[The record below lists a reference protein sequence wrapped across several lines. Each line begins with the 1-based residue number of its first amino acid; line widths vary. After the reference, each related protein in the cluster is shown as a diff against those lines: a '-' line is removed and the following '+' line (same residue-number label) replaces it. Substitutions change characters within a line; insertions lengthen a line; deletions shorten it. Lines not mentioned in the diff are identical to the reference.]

1 MKWKAITISVLLGL
15 SLTMF
20 AQESNLNSNPN
31 LFLLDSLAIDTFPPP
46 RNLDGYTQD
55 GAVRLWWEVPL
66 LPDTLSK
73 GLNLYQPL
81 QKTNPEVE
89 SKNGNK
95 YMAKDGRDIQVP
107 FNFPQNANFVVPANL
122 IGYNIYRNENFLD
135 YLEYDGNDTTFY
147 WDFSATYPA
156 FYHYTVTAL
165 YDLAPAGMP
174 GDTAESEPA
183 GPKEFWVGYD
193 FILPYWEEWST
204 GSFDPNLWTA
214 DSCWFIFGQEGNPEP
229 AAGFQTN
236 TVDTNYSHSLISYWI
251 NCHGIAE
258 PYIDGDFFLEFDIK
272 LVTPT
277 SSGTEVLRID
287 IADSLD
293 WQNILTLDNSNGS
306 YDWEHIVVNITEEVK
321 GKTTRLAFVAEGE
334 DASNINAWYIDNIN
348 LYRKCNPPQDF
359 HWAVPDQ
366 VLAWSPPLPH
376 TPTKTEAPKELQ
388 GYRVYVESTMLGFT
402 TDTFHVLDQYYGFGP
417 YWVTALYE
425 DCEGCSEG
433 IFGSISQ
440 KENSIADKIRIWPNP
455 GKGIVHIESPEAFS
469 KLSIFSSHGKGIRE
483 YTGLRK
489 SLLVDLSDQCS
500 GLYFIVI
507 KKGDQ
512 TMTKKILLR
521 K

>member
-15 SLTMF
+15 SLSMF
-20 AQESNLNSNPN
+20 AQESNLNSKNN
-31 LFLLDSLAIDTFPPP
+31 LFLVDSISCDTFPPP
-46 RNLDGYTQD
+46 RDLEGYSMWEY
-55 GAVRLWWEVPL
+55 VELWWKRPVLPSYPAYTPINL
-66 LPDTLSK
+66 L
-73 GLNLYQPL
+73 
-81 QKTNPEVE
+81 
-89 SKNGNK
+89 
-95 YMAKDGRDIQVP
+95 
-107 FNFPQNANFVVPANL
+107 
-122 IGYNIYRNENFLD
+122 GYKLYRNGALHSYIP
-135 YLEYDGNDTTFY
+135 YLGNDTTFY
-147 WDFSATYPA
+147 SEILTYP
-156 FYHYTVTAL
+156 YPYTYQVSAL
-165 YDLAPAGMP
+165 YSLQPCGIP
-174 GDTAESEPA
+174 GANEESSLE
-183 GPKEFWVGYD
+183 GPFEIYFQV
-193 FILPYWEEWST
+193 FILPFTESWCT

-236 TVDTNYSHSLISYWI
+236 IVDTNYNHSLISFWI
-251 NCHGIAE
+251 NCWEHPGTVD

-277 SSGTEVLRID
+277 SSGTELLRID

-425 DCEGCSEG
+425 DCEGYSEG

-483 YTGLRK
+483 YTVQRK

-507 KKGDQ
+507 QKGDQ